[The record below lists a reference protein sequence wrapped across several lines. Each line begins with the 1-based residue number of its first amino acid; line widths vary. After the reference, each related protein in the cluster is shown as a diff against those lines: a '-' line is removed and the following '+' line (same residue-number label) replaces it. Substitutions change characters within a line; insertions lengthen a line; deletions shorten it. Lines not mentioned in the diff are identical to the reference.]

1 MFMYYIISDNEYG
14 GEPYGDIYEPTLFG
28 SAGGG
33 PKGGAGGGR
42 IWLNVTNTIL
52 IDGTLTASGDNGV
65 TQNNYNSISS
75 TGWVSD
81 LPGGGGSGGSIWL
94 HCYRITGYGIIL
106 ARGGNGTL
114 GTYRYTTSSYQSS
127 TFGSGGGA
135 GGRIAMYFQKNDTFS
150 EFRYL
155 ANGGWPGKENTDAE
169 SGGPGTVYLYHT
181 VEVHR
186 TLIIDNNGAPVPREK
201 YVNWGDVTKDGGRAW
216 ILPQSGVHDFAAGA
230 YVFQFEEIQIYG
242 NGHFAVLNPEN
253 INVIDAEV
261 SGNVDNF
268 NVTIDFKYMIGDR
281 SGTVHVADKQ
291 VMDLIREEID
301 LPFNCYVYFDGFLGL
316 APMTYVHGVEIHLAG
331 VLANVVNITLHHGG
345 YLWLQNGGRTLSNP
359 HSHYTFDYVLI
370 QDEGKIDCTTD
381 AVTDEGITF
390 YLKAVTVEGGGILHG
405 TYMTFNVANVTV
417 DAGGVITTEGKG
429 YNTTHTHATHTSSS
443 VHGNVN
449 LGKPTNTY
457 GGGGHGGS
465 AGEGAN
471 SQRAGFA
478 YGNIYEPD
486 LVGSSGGSGGE
497 GGGVIWM
504 NVTHTIM
511 IDGEVNSRGA
521 DGTAGG
527 SGGSIW
533 MYCELIKG
541 YGKITAHGGHA
552 THNSGG
558 GGAGGRVAVYFN
570 RNETMSAFR
579 FQAIGGKGG
588 SSAEN
593 GGAGT
598 VFVYNMLED
607 HKTLI
612 IDNGGHQPSDKFN
625 VIDSYANLSSDSCRT
640 WILPESGDHFF
651 AGGGY
656 KYHFHEF
663 QMYGAAHLAF
673 LPEPLNQEVDVY
685 FLYMIGDRSGTV
697 HLGNKQVMDLNRE
710 EIDLPFSV
718 RAYAGSYLGL
728 APFTIVH
735 GVSIWMHGELANID
749 NITLHHNG
757 LLSLETGGHTKD
769 LDPDY
774 YQFNWVRIQ
783 ENATVRSLT
792 DPVTEPG
799 IDFLV
804 HFSMYIEGGGTF
816 VATNVSIQA
825 INITIDDGGA
835 LHSDSL
841 GYRYTDAKT
850 EEVNIGKGTTD
861 SSGSSGAGHGGTS
874 GRGAGTPL
882 TGQPYGHLYQPFIHG
897 SAGGGDGGQGGGMI
911 WLNATNMIEIDGRL
925 SANAGNAISA
935 YGGGGSGGS
944 IWVYCRVFRGMG
956 TIASNGGNQSSGGGG
971 GGGAGGR
978 IAVYLYINNTY
989 LGNYESHGGS
999 VNTTVSTN
1007 SQPGGPGT
1015 VLLYHQKHDHETLY
1029 INNDGLT
1036 SNVGMIADYTN
1047 LTQDS
1052 FKAWILPNAGEHW
1065 LANGNFDF
1073 QFEELQIYGNA
1084 HIAFLPKPFDHGV
1097 KLHFQHM
1104 IGDRTGFVH
1113 IGNHQVM
1120 DLRRKFID
1128 TPFSTYVYDGGYLG
1142 LAPDT
1147 NLERVFVRLEGTMD
1161 HVINMTLIDGG
1172 SLRLHLTGS
1181 TNSRDRLNYHINGS
1195 TVIKAKSYINCSNPR
1210 AHEDQYQLVFNY
1222 LRVEGGGAINGSFMK
1237 MQATDFTVDD
1247 GGIVSVNNGGH
1258 SPDKGQGKLILF
1270 IF

>member
-1 MFMYYIISDNEYG
+1 M
-14 GEPYGDIYEPTLFG
+14 
-28 SAGGG
+28 
-33 PKGGAGGGR
+33 
-42 IWLNVTNTIL
+42 
-52 IDGTLTASGDNGV
+52 IDGLMTASGDKGEMEG
-65 TQNNYNSISS
+65 NSVSYSS
-75 TGWVSD
+75 DGWVNSK
-81 LPGGGGSGGSIWL
+81 PGGGGSGGSIWL
-94 HCYRITGYGIIL
+94 YCQRITGYGTML
-106 ARGGNGTL
+106 AQGGNGSKGAFRNASGSGNTTNYKT
-114 GTYRYTTSSYQSS
+114 TYY
-127 TFGSGGGA
+127 GGGGGA
-135 GGRIAMYFQKNDTFS
+135 GGRIAMYFTQNETFS
-150 EFRYL
+150 EFRFL
-155 ANGGWPGKENTDAE
+155 ARGGWPGDEDDDSE
-169 SGGPGTVYLYHT
+169 SGGPGTIYLYNMAQD
-181 VEVHR
+181 HR
-186 TLIIDNNGAPVPREK
+186 TLIIDNDEAPYPREK
-201 YVNWGDVTKDGGRAW
+201 YVNWDNRMSDGGRAW
-216 ILPQSGVHDFAAGA
+216 ILPQSGTSDFANNM
-230 YVFQFEEIQIYG
+230 YVFQFEELQIYG
-242 NGHFAVLNPEN
+242 NGHLAVLNPGE
-253 INVIDAEV
+253 ITVFDAAV
-261 SGNVDNF
+261 SGQVSNF

-281 SGTVHVADKQ
+281 TGTVHVNKDQ

-301 LPFNCYVYFDGFLGL
+301 LPFNCYVYYGGFLGM

-331 VLANVVNITLHHGG
+331 VLSNIENITLHHGG
-345 YLWLQNGGRTLSNP
+345 YLWLQNGGRTP
-359 HSHYTFDYVLI
+359 AQDYSHFKFDYILI
-370 QDEGKIDCTTD
+370 QDDGKIDCTTD
-381 AVTDEGITF
+381 AVTDHGITF
-390 YLKAVTVEGGGILHG
+390 YLKAVTVEGGGVFHG
-405 TYMTFNVANVTV
+405 TYMTFDVENVTV
-417 DAGGVITTEGKG
+417 DDGGVITTEGKG
-429 YNTTHTHATHTSSS
+429 YNTTHTHATHSSSS

-449 LGKPTNTY
+449 LGKPTSTY

-465 AGEGAN
+465 AGEGMN
-471 SQRAGFA
+471 SQTAGFS

-486 LVGSSGGSGGE
+486 LVGSSGGSGGK

-625 VIDSYANLSSDSCRT
+625 VIDNYADLSSDSCRT
-640 WILPESGDHFF
+640 WILPVSGSHFF

-656 KYHFHEF
+656 KYHFHEL

-673 LPEPLNQEVDVY
+673 LPEPVDHETDVF

-697 HLGNKQVMDLNRE
+697 HLGNNQVMDLERA

-735 GVSIWMHGELANID
+735 GVSIWMHGELAHID

-757 LLSLETGGHTKD
+757 LLSMESGGYTEK
-769 LDPDY
+769 LDPDHF
-774 YQFNWVRIQ
+774 QFNWFRIQ
-783 ENATVRSLT
+783 ANSTIKALT

-799 IDFLV
+799 MDLLV
-804 HFSMYIEGGGTF
+804 HFSMFIEGGGTF
-816 VATNVSIQA
+816 AATNISVQA
-825 INITIDDGGA
+825 INITIDDGA
-835 LHSDSL
+835 SMHADSL
-841 GYRYTDAKT
+841 GYRSTDEQT
-850 EEVNIGKGTTD
+850 GSVNIGKGTTHW
-861 SSGSSGAGHGGTS
+861 SGSSGAGHGGTS
-874 GRGAGTPL
+874 GRGAGTTL
-882 TGQPYGHLYQPFIHG
+882 TGQAYGHLYQPYIHG
-897 SAGGGDGGQGGGMI
+897 SAGGGDGGQGGGML
-911 WLNATNMIEIDGRL
+911 WLNATNMIEIDGELR
-925 SANAGNAISA
+925 STAGNARSSHA
-935 YGGGGSGGS
+935 GGGSGGS
-944 IWVYCRVFRGMG
+944 IWIYCKVFRGMG
-956 TIASNGGNQSSGGGG
+956 LIAANGGSRHSGGTG

-978 IAVYLYINNTY
+978 ISVYFNVNNTY
-989 LGNYESHGGS
+989 LGDYESHGGS
-999 VNTTVSTN
+999 SSV
-1007 SQPGGPGT
+1007 QPGGPGT
-1015 VLLYHQKHDHETLY
+1015 VFLYHQDYDHSTLY
-1029 INNDGLT
+1029 INNDNLE
-1036 SNVGMIADYTN
+1036 SDVGMIKDYN
-1047 LTQDS
+1047 DLTEDS
-1052 FKAWILPNAGEHW
+1052 FKAWILPNAGKHW
-1065 LANGNFDF
+1065 LAEGNYDF
-1073 QFEELQIYGNA
+1073 RFEELQIYGNA
-1084 HIAFLPKPFDHGV
+1084 HLAILPEPFEDGAN
-1097 KLHFQHM
+1097 LHFQHM

-1113 IGNHQVM
+1113 VGNHQVM
-1120 DLRRKFID
+1120 DLKRKFID

-1172 SLRLHLTGS
+1172 ALQLHLTGS
-1181 TNSRDRLNYHINGS
+1181 TNNRARLNYHINGT
-1195 TVIKAKSYINCSNPR
+1195 TVVKAKSYINCSNPR
-1210 AHEDQYQLVFNY
+1210 AHEDQYQLVFNI
-1222 LRVEGGGAINGSFMK
+1222 LQVEGGGAINGSFMK

-1258 SPDKGQGKLILF
+1258 DPNMGRGKILKRLF
-1270 IF
+1270 FCCTMFYIGWIFQEPWNSYLPPVNSLQHECKQIYLQ